1 MGDRDENKMKSFVV
15 LGLFLLSGLAHAAGL
30 IADTSCDMALARFD
44 YVQAMQEA
52 EAALKQKPD
61 DAAAWICLAR
71 ARYEQGDFNAAL
83 AALNSA
89 AQHPASTPL
98 AVRLGNWYGVTLRR
112 LGRLEEA
119 WRYQQ
124 NALRLAQQINDQAG
138 LATALH
144 NTAGMRYD
152 RGDVFGAL
160 RDYQASIPINPDLAE
175 RSASYNNT
183 GLIYQD
189 MGDARRARQSLEA
202 AIALNRA
209 GNHFHHLGKHLMN
222 LGNLER
228 TQQRYDEARRLLDE
242 GRALIERS
250 GDVFWLGVAAHYRAW
265 LANDLKQPEA
275 ARTAYAEAKRYYEQ
289 AGAAGEVARL
299 EAEIRSVPSY

>member
-1 MGDRDENKMKSFVV
+1 MGDRDGFKMKSFVTA
-15 LGLFLLSGLAHAAGL
+15 GLFFACGLVHALGMV
-30 IADTSCDMALARFD
+30 ADTVCDTALARFD
-44 YVQAMQEA
+44 YVQATQEA
-52 EAALKQKPD
+52 DTLLKHNSAN
-61 DAAAWICLAR
+61 AAAWVCLAR
-71 ARYEQGDFNAAL
+71 ARYEQGNFKSALEALDEAAKYPAEAAL
-83 AALNSA
+83 K
-89 AQHPASTPL
+89 
-98 AVRLGNWYGVTLRR
+98 VRLGNWYGVTLRR
-112 LGRLEEA
+112 LGRLNEA
-119 WRYQQ
+119 WVYQQ
-124 NALRLAQQINDQAG
+124 GALQLAQQIHDQAG

-152 RGDVFGAL
+152 RSDAFGAL
-160 RDYQASIPINPDLAE
+160 RDYQTSIPINPDLAE

-189 MGDARRARQSLEA
+189 MGNARRARQSLEA

-299 EAEIRSVPSY
+299 EAEIRSTSIY

>member
-1 MGDRDENKMKSFVV
+1 MKSFVV
-15 LGLFLLSGLAHAAGL
+15 PGLFLLSGLAHAAGL
-30 IADTSCDMALARFD
+30 VSGDSFRDSACDMALAQFD
-44 YVQAMQEA
+44 YAQATQQA
-52 EAALKQKPD
+52 ETALKQNPD

-71 ARYEQGDFNAAL
+71 ARYEQGNFNAAL

-89 AQHPASTPL
+89 AQHPASTSL

-152 RGDVFGAL
+152 RGDAFGAL
-160 RDYQASIPINPDLAE
+160 RDYQSSIPINPDLAE

-183 GLIYQD
+183 GLIHQD
-189 MGDARRARQSLEA
+189 MGDVRRARQSLEA

-228 TQQRYDEARRLLDE
+228 VSGHYDEARRLLDE

-275 ARTAYAEAKRYYEQ
+275 ARAAYAEAKRYYEQ
-289 AGAAGEVARL
+289 AGAAGDAARL
-299 EAEIRSVPSY
+299 DVETKRQAY